1 MIFTFSTC
9 EDVITCTLTLSQ
21 AAPFFFPRHVLERCR
36 QRGDLRVSGNII
48 KTESRVRVQM
58 ECEVLGVEI
67 ERNLIMK
74 VNYVGKD
81 GEIAMS

>member
-1 MIFTFSTC
+1 
-9 EDVITCTLTLSQ
+9 
-21 AAPFFFPRHVLERCR
+21 
-36 QRGDLRVSGNII
+36 
-48 KTESRVRVQM
+48 M

-81 GEIAMS
+81 GEIAMSWAVIECLHLSCTDRKDGVVLPLPYNQQAIIEIPYN